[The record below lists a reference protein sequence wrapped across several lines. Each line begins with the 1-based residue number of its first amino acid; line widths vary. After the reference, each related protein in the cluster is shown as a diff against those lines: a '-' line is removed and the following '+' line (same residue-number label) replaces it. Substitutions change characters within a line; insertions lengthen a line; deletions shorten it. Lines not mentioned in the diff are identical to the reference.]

1 MAGRSLTKKWVGGR
15 IGCMGVELTTLAS
28 TVPITKLHSTPVM
41 WETGMPWN
49 GRTTSTTKQNPPS
62 GDKKLQLITV

>member
-1 MAGRSLTKKWVGGR
+1 
-15 IGCMGVELTTLAS
+15 MGVELTTLAS